1 MQLLNLE
8 LVCSWAALAAFMG
21 SWQDMAAAAVIAPF
35 ALLAREFCLRSRL
48 ASLEL
53 VLCSIAVGI
62 VTPLVFEHVVQ
73 VPLCH
78 VPVLWG
84 CALLLYL
91 PGCELIYGAY
101 EIQFGSVVNGAAQL
115 VTALVRCML
124 MGVGLTIG
132 WQVFGQDAADIAVG
146 EQGVKAS
153 LVPAEPCDGS
163 MGPPWEF
170 VFGVLNFPMLFHC
183 FASLNMRL
191 ADMSGAFF
199 VAYPSLFAYMALVQ
213 KSTLPGFVTDAIGI
227 FIAGNLGSMIERWC
241 GTPVCVSVV
250 PMIIILAPGWPS
262 VRSVLLGMQQN
273 ENVAGVDPH
282 SFWTDLALQGVS
294 YAVGLSLAL
303 GMWRAWN
310 HRRIRGKDTETED
323 TEDEETEVTEN

>member
-1 MQLLNLE
+1 VQIALGAGPGHMLNCKMDLLVDKLLDVCALCKHIAHDSDADAAQALWVLDAIIQRPLPFGWLVQLLNLE

-132 WQVFGQDAADIAVG
+132 WQVFGQDAAYIAVG
-146 EQGVKAS
+146 
-153 LVPAEPCDGS
+153 
-163 MGPPWEF
+163 
-170 VFGVLNFPMLFHC
+170 
-183 FASLNMRL
+183 
-191 ADMSGAFF
+191 
-199 VAYPSLFAYMALVQ
+199 
-213 KSTLPGFVTDAIGI
+213 
-227 FIAGNLGSMIERWC
+227 
-241 GTPVCVSVV
+241 
-250 PMIIILAPGWPS
+250 
-262 VRSVLLGMQQN
+262 
-273 ENVAGVDPH
+273 
-282 SFWTDLALQGVS
+282 
-294 YAVGLSLAL
+294 
-303 GMWRAWN
+303 
-310 HRRIRGKDTETED
+310 
-323 TEDEETEVTEN
+323 